1 MLKQCGYFKQ
11 NYTVKL
17 FIFLK
22 WPILAV
28 STQKNLDFLEFL
40 KIVLKHWLLI
50 EIPRVKFI
58 KD

>member
-40 KIVLKHWLLI
+40 KIVLKH
-50 EIPRVKFI
+50 
-58 KD
+58 